1 MGKEFTLKQ
10 ALQSPSTGGVGG
22 GLHLFHNT
30 SQQCSKI
37 TTELYSTSFSSA
49 IKLLHK
55 DLRTPVYNIYGLVR
69 FADEIVDTFHE
80 HDKKQLLAEFKQETY
95 NAIKR
100 KISLNPVLH
109 SFQLT
114 VHQYNIDLNLV
125 EAFFKSMEWDL
136 SKQEY
141 DAAGYAEYIYGSAEV
156 VGLMCLYVFC
166 EGDKMMYEKLK
177 PSAQALGAAFQKVN
191 FLRDVKADY
200 VELNRTYFP
209 GADFR
214 NFTPAMKQQIENDIA
229 ADFARAYSGILQLPV
244 KARFGVYVAYKYYL
258 SLFKK
263 IKKAQPQKI
272 LEQRIRIPDLY
283 KAFIVAKASL
293 RTQLNLL

>member
-1 MGKEFTLKQ
+1 MM
-10 ALQSPSTGGVGG
+10 
-22 GLHLFHNT
+22 HLFHNT

-80 HDKKQLLAEFKQETY
+80 HDKQQLLAEFKEATY
-95 NAIKR
+95 KAIER

-114 VHQYNIDLNLV
+114 VNQYNIDPALV

-136 SKQEY
+136 SKQQY

-166 EGDKMMYEKLK
+166 EGDKAMYEKLK

-200 VELNRTYFP
+200 EGLNRTYFP
-209 GADFR
+209 GADFK
-214 NFTPAMKQQIENDIA
+214 NFTSNMKQQIEIDIA
-229 ADFARAYSGILQLPV
+229 TDFAKAYEGILQLPV

-272 LEQRIRIPDLY
+272 LEQRIRIPDFS